1 MSRNEQD
8 PYVLLGVSRDASPAQ
23 IRERYLILVQVWHPD
38 KHQSSP
44 ENVRAEATRQ
54 MQQINHAYKLLTD
67 VRERETRERQAETQ
81 ERAKRQTDERATHQR
96 AGSGQRASDWAAQQ
110 REAREQEARER
121 AAQERRARERAA
133 REAREQEAR
142 EREVRERAEAERLAR
157 IREREAR
164 EHQHPH
170 ARWTHPRYEP
180 ANLPEPLT
188 IEPITISLSD
198 GAEGYTLLARSEGEG
213 SVVFFPGADGELL
226 LFRAKET
233 LHRYLT
239 ETNSHGL
246 AAVPGWDEFMNSI
259 LKAGISVDDDRSY
272 DFGLILY
279 SIRRPVT
286 DWVPRLFIT
295 NRDLMV
301 DIALAFEIAE
311 ALDLL
316 RAGSAIDTLDDLI
329 RVADRPFAGWGARRR
344 LDAMNAG
351 PATTAWRR
359 VIRAVEKRVR
369 WLR

>member
-8 PYVLLGVSRDASPAQ
+8 PYVLLGVSRDASLAQ

-54 MQQINHAYKLLTD
+54 MQQINRAYKLLTD
-67 VRERETRERQAETQ
+67 VREREARERQA
-81 ERAKRQTDERATHQR
+81 RQAEEQQRATHQR

-121 AAQERRARERAA
+121 AADERRARERAA
-133 REAREQEAR
+133 REARAQEAR

-164 EHQHPH
+164 EHQHPR
-170 ARWTHPRYEP
+170 ARWTHPRYQP
-180 ANLPEPLT
+180 AQLPEPLT

-198 GAEGYTLLARSEGEG
+198 GAEGYTLLARSEDQE

-239 ETNSHGL
+239 ETSSHEL

-295 NRDLMV
+295 NRDLLV
-301 DIALAFEIAE
+301 DIAEAFGITE
-311 ALDLL
+311 ALEVL
-316 RAGSAIDTLDDLI
+316 RVGSAIDTLDDLM
-329 RVADRPFAGWGARRR
+329 RVADRPLAGWGARRR
-344 LDAMNAG
+344 LDAMNSG
-351 PATTAWRR
+351 PASIAWRR
-359 VIRAVEKRVR
+359 VIRNVEKRVR

>member
-1 MSRNEQD
+1 MSPNEQD
-8 PYVLLGVSRDASPAQ
+8 PYVLLGVSREASVAE
-23 IRERYLILVQVWHPD
+23 IRQRYLILVQVWHPD

-44 ENVRAEATRQ
+44 ENVREEATRQ
-54 MQQINHAYKLLTD
+54 MQQINRAYKLLTD
-67 VRERETRERQAETQ
+67 VRERETRERQARQAEEQ
-81 ERAKRQTDERATHQR
+81 QRAERQR
-96 AGSGQRASDWAAQQ
+96 AGGGQRAHDWAAQQ
-110 REAREQEARER
+110 REAREQEARDR
-121 AAQERRARERAA
+121 AADARRAREHAA

-164 EHQHPH
+164 EHQHPR
-170 ARWTHPRYEP
+170 ARWTHPRFEP
-180 ANLPEPLT
+180 VHLPEPLT

-198 GAEGYTLLARSEGEG
+198 GAEGYTLVARSEFEE

-239 ETNSHGL
+239 ETSSHEL

-279 SIRRPVT
+279 SIRHPVT
-286 DWVPRLFIT
+286 EWVPRLFIT
-295 NRDLMV
+295 NRDLLV
-301 DIALAFEIAE
+301 DIAEAFGIAE
-311 ALDLL
+311 ALELL
-316 RAGSAIDTLDDLI
+316 HVGSAIDTLDDLM
-329 RVADRPFAGWGARRR
+329 RVADRPLAGWGARRR
-344 LDAMNAG
+344 LDAMNSG
-351 PATTAWRR
+351 PATSAWRR
-359 VIRAVEKRVR
+359 VIRTVEKRVR

>member
-1 MSRNEQD
+1 MSPNEQD
-8 PYVLLGVSRDASPAQ
+8 PYALLGVSREASVAE
-23 IRERYLILVQVWHPD
+23 IRQRYLILVQVWHPD

-44 ENVRAEATRQ
+44 ENVREEATRQ
-54 MQQINHAYKLLTD
+54 MQQINRAYKLLTD
-67 VRERETRERQAETQ
+67 VRERETRERQA
-81 ERAKRQTDERATHQR
+81 RQAEEQQR
-96 AGSGQRASDWAAQQ
+96 AGRQWAGGGQRASDWAAQQ
-110 REAREQEARER
+110 REAREQGDRER
-121 AAQERRARERAA
+121 AAHERRARAHAA

-142 EREVRERAEAERLAR
+142 EREDRERAEAERLAR

-170 ARWTHPRYEP
+170 AQWTHPRYEP
-180 ANLPEPLT
+180 ANLPGPLT

-198 GAEGYTLLARSEGEG
+198 GAEGYTLLARSDGPG

-226 LFRAKET
+226 LFRSPEA

-239 ETNSHGL
+239 ETGSYWL

-286 DWVPRLFIT
+286 DWVPRLFIS
-295 NRDLMV
+295 NRDLIV
-301 DIALAFEIAE
+301 DIAEAFEIAE

-316 RAGSAIDTLDDLI
+316 RAGSAIDTLDDLM
-329 RVADRPFAGWGARRR
+329 RVADRPLAGWGARRR
-344 LDAMNAG
+344 LDAMNSG
-351 PATTAWRR
+351 PATAAWRR
-359 VIRAVEKRVR
+359 VIRTVEQRVR

>member
-1 MSRNEQD
+1 MSPNEQD
-8 PYVLLGVSRDASPAQ
+8 PYVLLGVSREASLAQ
-23 IRERYLILVQVWHPD
+23 IRGRYLILVQVWHPD
-38 KHQSSP
+38 KHHSSP

-54 MQQINHAYKLLTD
+54 MQQINRAYKLLTD
-67 VRERETRERQAETQ
+67 VRERETRERQARRAEER
-81 ERAKRQTDERATHQR
+81 ERAKGQQ
-96 AGSGQRASDWAAQQ
+96 AGGGQRAQDWAAQQ
-110 REAREQEARER
+110 REAREQEARDR
-121 AAQERRARERAA
+121 AAHERRAREHAA

-142 EREVRERAEAERLAR
+142 ERVTRERVEAERLAR

-170 ARWTHPRYEP
+170 ALWTHPRYEP
-180 ANLPEPLT
+180 AHLPEPPT
-188 IEPITISLSD
+188 IHPISIASSD

-239 ETNSHGL
+239 ETSSHEL

-259 LKAGISVDDDRSY
+259 LKAGISVDDDQSY

-295 NRDLMV
+295 NRDLVV
-301 DIALAFEIAE
+301 DIAEAFGITE
-311 ALDLL
+311 ALEVL
-316 RAGSAIDTLDDLI
+316 RVGSAIDTLDDLM
-329 RVADRPFAGWGARRR
+329 RVADRPLAGWGARRR
-344 LDAMNAG
+344 LDAMNSAPAG
-351 PATTAWRR
+351 IAWRR
-359 VIRAVEKRVR
+359 VIRNVEKRVR

>member
-1 MSRNEQD
+1 MSPNEQD
-8 PYVLLGVSRDASPAQ
+8 PYVLLGVSRDASLAQ
-23 IRERYLILVQVWHPD
+23 IRQRYLILVQVWHPD

-44 ENVRAEATRQ
+44 ENVREEATRQ
-54 MQQINHAYKLLTD
+54 MQQINRAYKLLTD
-67 VRERETRERQAETQ
+67 VRERETRQRQAEEQ
-81 ERAKRQTDERATHQR
+81 QR
-96 AGSGQRASDWAAQQ
+96 AGRQRAGGGQRAHDWAAQQ
-110 REAREQEARER
+110 REAREQEARDR
-121 AAQERRARERAA
+121 AADARRAREHAA

-142 EREVRERAEAERLAR
+142 EREMRERAEAERLAR

-164 EHQHPH
+164 EHQHPR
-170 ARWTHPRYEP
+170 ARWTHPRFEP
-180 ANLPEPLT
+180 AHLPEPLT

-198 GAEGYTLLARSEGEG
+198 GAEGHTLWARSEDQE

-239 ETNSHGL
+239 ETSSHEL

-259 LKAGISVDDDRSY
+259 LKAGISVDDDRTY

-295 NRDLMV
+295 NRDLLV
-301 DIALAFEIAE
+301 DIAEAFGIAE
-311 ALDLL
+311 ALELL
-316 RAGSAIDTLDDLI
+316 HVGSAIDTLDDLM
-329 RVADRPFAGWGARRR
+329 RVADRPLAGWGARRR
-344 LDAMNAG
+344 LDAMNSG

-359 VIRAVEKRVR
+359 VIRTVEERVR